1 METNNAKI
9 INKTMEEV
17 MHESMMPYSE
27 YVILDRALP
36 RVEDGLKPVQR
47 RVLYSMY
54 GLGLTHDKPY
64 KKCARIVGECLGKYH
79 PHGDTSVY
87 QAMVR
92 LAQSFNMGSVL
103 VDGHGN
109 FGSVDGDGAAAMRYT
124 EARMAPLAMELLRDL
139 EKDTVRWS
147 PNFDDSTTEPDYFPG
162 RFPNLLVNGAS
173 GIAVGLATNI
183 PPHNLCEAIDAVVAY
198 IDNPRIKLNEL
209 MKIIPGPDFPGGG
222 KIIKGELEKAY
233 ESGKGKIQIRASVHI
248 EGAKDDKQSIIIEE
262 LPYQVNKAAL
272 LESISKLRDEKKGA
286 LLHISEITD
295 ESDRNGMRAVIKV
308 KKEGDAEQ
316 ILNLLF
322 KSTNLEVS
330 YGINIV
336 AIADGK
342 PQQMGLLDII
352 AYYVDY
358 QRTVIYR
365 RTRYELDQAKDRAHI
380 LEGLVIAVK
389 NIDEVVAII
398 KSSRNTTEAKERLR
412 ARFKLSEKQ
421 AQAIIDLRLGRL
433 TSLEIYKL
441 EKELAELLELIKRL
455 TAILGSKKLQM
466 DLIKTELLGIKR
478 QYKTPRRSQVIESV
492 KDYKIEKE
500 EQRME
505 EQYIVVV
512 NAFGDIKKMPTKSFS
527 MAAKEFTDN
536 STRSEICSV
545 IVSVNKEQ
553 RACCFTNLGNCFK
566 LDLEEIPDG
575 KWKEKAPK
583 LNTVIKGLAENERI
597 IFIQPMGDSTPKGDI
612 LFYTREGM
620 VKRSPWSEYG
630 VVKSSYQAIKLKEG
644 DEVIGMEH
652 LKKDCTL
659 AFITRSGMCLNADMS
674 DIPSQG
680 RISAGVK
687 GVKLIEGDKCIFV
700 GQVGKEGEFAII
712 TDKGHAKRVATSSI
726 EPIGRYSKGVK
737 IIDFKTG
744 NGSALIFGGYVTCKR
759 KIVIELDDDYLMCF
773 TSDNFNVESRTQT
786 GRALV
791 KGRATVTDVLIYND
805 EYTN

>member
-1 METNNAKI
+1 METNNTKI

-17 MHESMMPYSE
+17 MHESMIPYSE

-54 GLGLTHDKPY
+54 GLGLTPDKPY
-64 KKCARIVGECLGKYH
+64 KKCARIVGECLGKFH

-92 LAQSFNMGSVL
+92 LAQPFNMGSIL

-109 FGSVDGDGAAAMRYT
+109 FGSIDGDGAAAMRYT

-147 PNFDDSTTEPDYFPG
+147 PNFDDSTIEPDFLPG

-183 PPHNLCEAIDAVVAY
+183 PPHNLCEAIDGVIAY
-198 IDNPRIKLNEL
+198 IDNSRIKLKDL
-209 MKIIPGPDFPGGG
+209 MKIIPGPDFPSGG

-233 ESGKGKIQIRASVHI
+233 ETGKGKIQIRATVHV
-248 EGAKDDKQSIIIEE
+248 EGAKDEKQSIIIEE
-262 LPYQVNKAAL
+262 LPYQVNKATL
-272 LESISKLRDEKKGA
+272 LESISKLRDEKKGI
-286 LLHISEITD
+286 LLNISEITD

-330 YGINIV
+330 YGINMV

-342 PQQMGLLDII
+342 PQQMGIMDII
-352 AYYVDY
+352 AYYIDY

-365 RTRYELDQAKDRAHI
+365 RTKYELDQAKERAHI
-380 LEGLVIAVK
+380 LEGLVIAVQ

-398 KSSRNTTEAKERLR
+398 KSSRNTTEAKEKLR

-441 EKELAELLELIKRL
+441 EKELEELHALIEKL
-455 TAILGSKKLQM
+455 TAILSSKRLQM
-466 DLIKTELLGIKR
+466 DLIKAELLAIKK
-478 QYKTPRRSQVIESV
+478 QYKTPRRSVVLDSV
-492 KDYKIEKE
+492 NDYKVEKD
-500 EQRME
+500 EQRLE

-512 NAFGDIKKMPTKSFS
+512 NAFGDIKKMSTKSFS
-527 MAAKEFTDN
+527 MASKEFTDT
-536 STRSEICSV
+536 STRNEICSS
-545 IVSVNKEQ
+545 IVKISKDQ
-553 RACCFTNLGNCFK
+553 RACCFTNLGNCYK
-566 LDLEEIPDG
+566 VDLEDIPDG
-575 KWKEKAPK
+575 KWKEKTVK
-583 LNTVIKGLAENERI
+583 LDTVIKGLLPNEKI
-597 IFIQPMGDSTPKGDI
+597 VFIQPMGDETPKGDI
-612 LFYTREGM
+612 LFYTRDGM

-630 VVKSSYQAIKLKEG
+630 VLKSSYQAIKLKDG

-652 LKKDCTL
+652 MKQGHTL
-659 AFITRSGMCLNADMS
+659 AFITSNGMCLNADMS

-687 GVKLIEGDKCIFV
+687 GIKLIEGDKCVFV
-700 GQVGKEGEFAII
+700 GQVNSNGEFAVI
-712 TDKGHAKRVATSSI
+712 TDKGYAKRVATASI

-737 IIDFKTG
+737 IIDFKSV
-744 NGSALIFGGYVTCKR
+744 NGKYLQYGGYVTEDK
-759 KIVIELDDDYLMCF
+759 KIVIELDGEYMMSF
-773 TSDNFNVESRTQT
+773 STNNFNIESRTQV

-791 KGRATVTDVLIYND
+791 KGRVTITDMLVYND
-805 EYTN
+805 NLTN

>member
-1 METNNAKI
+1 MENKTKI

-17 MHESMMPYSE
+17 MHESMIPYSE

-54 GLGLTHDKPY
+54 GLGLTPDKPY

-92 LAQSFNMGSVL
+92 LAQPFNMGSVL

-109 FGSVDGDGAAAMRYT
+109 FGSIDGDGAAAMRYT
-124 EARMAPLAMELLRDL
+124 EARMAPLALELLRDL
-139 EKDTVRWS
+139 EKETVRWS
-147 PNFDDSTTEPDYFPG
+147 PNFDDSTTEPDFLPG

-183 PPHNLCEAIDAVVAY
+183 PPHNLCEAIDGVVAY
-198 IDNPRIKLNEL
+198 IDNPRIKLSEL
-209 MKIIPGPDFPGGG
+209 MKIIPGPDFPSGG

-233 ESGKGKIQIRASVHI
+233 ETGKGKIQIRATVHI
-248 EGAKDDKQSIIIEE
+248 EGVKGEKQAIIIEE
-262 LPYQVNKAAL
+262 LPYQVNKSAL
-272 LESISKLRDEKKGA
+272 LENISKLRDEKKGI
-286 LLHISEITD
+286 LLNIADITD
-295 ESDRNGMRAVIKV
+295 ESDRNGMRAVIKI

-316 ILNLLF
+316 ILNMLF

-330 YGINIV
+330 YGINMV

-358 QRTVIYR
+358 QRSVIYR
-365 RTRYELDQAKDRAHI
+365 RTKYELDQAKERAHI
-380 LEGLVIAVK
+380 LEGLVIAVR

-398 KSSRNTTEAKERLR
+398 KSSKNTTEAKERLR
-412 ARFKLSEKQ
+412 ARFKLSERQ

-441 EKELAELLELIKRL
+441 EKELEELHELIKRL
-455 TAILGSKKLQM
+455 TAILGAKKLQM
-466 DLIKTELLGIKR
+466 DLVKTELLAIKK
-478 QYKTPRRSQVIESV
+478 QYKTARRSKVLGSIEE
-492 KDYKIEKE
+492 YKIEKD
-500 EQRME
+500 EQKSE
-505 EQYIVVV
+505 EQYIVVT
-512 NAFGDIKKMPTKSFS
+512 NAHGDIKKMATKSFS
-527 MAAKEFTDN
+527 MAAREFTDN
-536 STRSEICSV
+536 STRNEICNN
-545 IVSVNKEQ
+545 IVKVAKEQ
-553 RACCFTNLGNCFK
+553 RACCFTNLGNCYK
-566 LDLEEIPDG
+566 LDLEDIPDG

-583 LNTVIKGLAENERI
+583 LNTVIKGLSEGERI
-597 IFIQPMGDSTPKGDI
+597 IFIQPMGETTPKGDL
-612 LFYTREGM
+612 LFYTKDGM
-620 VKRSPWSEYG
+620 VKRSPWTEYA

-652 LKKDCTL
+652 FKEGSTL
-659 AFITRSGMCLNADMS
+659 AFITKGGMCLNADMS
-674 DIPSQG
+674 DIPAQG

-687 GVKLIEGDKCIFV
+687 GIKLIEGDKCIFA
-700 GQVGKEGEFAII
+700 GQVAQNGEFAVI
-712 TDKGHAKRVATSSI
+712 TDRGYAKRVQSANI

-737 IIDFKTG
+737 IIDFKSV
-744 NGSALIFGGYVTCKR
+744 NGSELIYGGFVTEPKQ
-759 KIVIELDDDYLMCF
+759 IVVELDEEYLMCF
-773 TSDNFNVESRTQT
+773 TTDNFNIESRTHS
-786 GRALV
+786 GKPLV
-791 KGRATVTDVLIYND
+791 KGRATLTAVLIYND
-805 EYTN
+805 ELTN